1 MTALL
6 HREPGATL
14 PTATW
19 HDWSCL
25 VRLVVTDP
33 AALEPAAAELATLM
47 GRVAAVA
54 SRFRADSELSRAN
67 ARAGRPVPVSRLL
80 IRLVAGAL
88 EAADRTGGA
97 VDPTIGGQLIGL
109 GYDRDIALLTAETLA
124 PAAET
129 LAPAGE
135 TLAPVGE
142 ANGPVGETLA
152 PVGEQTWPAAPGRA
166 SARQVRLDA
175 DRGLL
180 TVPAGTALDLG
191 ATAKAQTADWAA
203 AELASRY
210 GCSVLVELGGDL
222 AVAGAK
228 ADWQILVA
236 ELAGDSGQQVS
247 LHSGGLATSTT
258 TLRRWLAGGR
268 PVHHILDPATGQPAA
283 GPWRTVT
290 VAAGSALAANTCSTA
305 AIVLGEAAEQ
315 WLAGQR
321 VAARLVD
328 RSGRTSTV
336 GGWPC

>member
-6 HREPGATL
+6 HREPGAAL

-19 HDWSCL
+19 QDWSCL

-47 GRVAAVA
+47 GRVAAAA

-67 ARAGRPVPVSRLL
+67 AKAGRPVPVSRLL
-80 IRLVAGAL
+80 IRLVTGAL

-109 GYDRDIALLTAETLA
+109 GYDRDIALLTSPTA
-124 PAAET
+124 
-129 LAPAGE
+129 
-135 TLAPVGE
+135 
-142 ANGPVGETLA
+142 ETLA
-152 PVGEQTWPAAPGRA
+152 PVGEQTQTAAPGRA
-166 SARQVRLDA
+166 GVRQVRLDA

-228 ADWQILVA
+228 ADWQVVVA
-236 ELAGDSGQQVS
+236 ERADDAGQQIS

-258 TLRRWLAGGR
+258 TLRRWLDGGQ
-268 PVHHILDPATGQPAA
+268 PMHHILDPATGRQAT

-315 WLAGQR
+315 WLADQR

-328 RSGRTSTV
+328 RNGRISTV